1 MILIKIVFLI
11 FLSGFTLLLVNEYFP
26 QTFPSIK
33 VPDWFLRSTLISVFI
48 IMVLWMKNEK
58 CCRQSL
64 NWLIIS
70 TGYVFLLIAV
80 LSKIGRDSSTGIA
93 VSNPFI
99 WLLLIIVL
107 IGLISKRSKLEV
119 HL

>member
-1 MILIKIVFLI
+1 MLLMKILFLM
-11 FLSGFTLLLVNEYFP
+11 FLLGYTLLLVNEYFP
-26 QTFPSIK
+26 QTCHFIK

-48 IMVLWMKNEK
+48 MMVLWIKNEK

-70 TGYVFLLIAV
+70 TGYVFLLLAV
-80 LSKIGRDSSTGIA
+80 LSKICRDSSTGIA